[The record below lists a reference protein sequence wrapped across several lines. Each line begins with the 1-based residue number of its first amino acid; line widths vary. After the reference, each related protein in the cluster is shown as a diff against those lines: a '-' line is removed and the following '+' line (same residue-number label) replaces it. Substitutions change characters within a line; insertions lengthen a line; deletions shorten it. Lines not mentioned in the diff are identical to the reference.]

1 VGTSCEAGASTTRTQ
16 DGQPSP
22 KQNLRRFAAAFRAE
36 STPGHANPVVPA
48 PIRTPEKPQKRQA
61 SFTQQSPETK
71 ASGAKRG
78 GSQEPTPRLTR
89 SLNAESRK
97 VDPSHP
103 PLTRTPHVPATAQ
116 QKTDTLGSLAPLDAC
131 PPCSRKGPFLA
142 TCGLK
147 RPRRVKRE
155 TTNSRFC
162 GPLGTWGGRW
172 SDSKPNRP
180 QGGGWRVGGVGS
192 RSGLEPNP
200 RGGGGRIQN
209 WSGPVLNRT
218 GRNLLF
224 LLLLFR
230 HHRFQTGFR
239 INPRVLVPNPR
250 NWEPVWVLIRNG
262 TGRIRNPKLAGQFP
276 RFAGGLGFRFQIRPA
291 GAQTGWSHRGGWH
304 RHKTRCVSDRFRA
317 PNLRP

>member
-1 VGTSCEAGASTTRTQ
+1 MGTSCEAGASTTRTQ

-239 INPRVLVPNPR
+239 INPRVLVPTGSEPPKLGAGLGSHSER
-250 NWEPVWVLIRNG
+250 NRSDSKPETRRPVPPLRRGVGVPVSNQ
-262 TGRIRNPKLAGQFP
+262 TGRRSNRLVAQ
-276 RFAGGLGFRFQIRPA
+276 GGLAPTQDA
-291 GAQTGWSHRGGWH
+291 M
-304 RHKTRCVSDRFRA
+304 CV
-317 PNLRP
+317 